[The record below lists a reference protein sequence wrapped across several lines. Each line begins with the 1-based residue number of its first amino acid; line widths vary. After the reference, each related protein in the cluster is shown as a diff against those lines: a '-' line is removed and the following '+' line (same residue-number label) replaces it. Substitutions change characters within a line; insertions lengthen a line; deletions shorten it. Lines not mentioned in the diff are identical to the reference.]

1 MTGMD
6 LDAFE
11 RVQGSRI
18 YRFFECVSRLILVN
32 LCMVLLSLC
41 GLVVFGYFPAMFA
54 AAEYFNDVFECK
66 EEKMLPSMF
75 RYFRKYFGIG
85 NLLMLITIPTIAL
98 GFYIIYGHELNTFA
112 YLIQFCWIIIVMV
125 LYWYLPA
132 VNVLFPE
139 FGMKKKLL
147 FSLVAA
153 GDRWVMTILFLAV
166 NLGWLYIVLLIPQ
179 LMMFVIFSAPVWFG
193 MLRIKKALKPD
204 SFFDP
209 EREEELE
216 ENMTES

>member
-1 MTGMD
+1 M
-6 LDAFE
+6 
-11 RVQGSRI
+11 
-18 YRFFECVSRLILVN
+18 
-32 LCMVLLSLC
+32 
-41 GLVVFGYFPAMFA
+41 
-54 AAEYFNDVFECK
+54 
-66 EEKMLPSMF
+66 
-75 RYFRKYFGIG
+75 
-85 NLLMLITIPTIAL
+85 
-98 GFYIIYGHELNTFA
+98 
-112 YLIQFCWIIIVMV
+112 
-125 LYWYLPA
+125 
-132 VNVLFPE
+132 LFPE